1 MSKDIKIV
9 YNGCDIS
16 HNYEVLK
23 CVHDMYSED
32 QADTL
37 SIRLKD
43 NDNIWSKWAPVEGDT
58 VEVTCSFG
66 KTGLMYV
73 NKVTPEHGYIN
84 FKAGVIRRTEMSNN
98 QKSWEAVHFKQICAE
113 IAERHGLSVE
123 YYGVK
128 DQVYK
133 YLNQENI
140 DDFKFL
146 NERCRLEG
154 CSFVVYNGK
163 LVVFSYEYLESQA
176 SNHLVTVSN
185 NNRLSIKDGESY
197 SSATITNGSVEG
209 VYSSGTG
216 KAYSENVNSA
226 IATTAEANRYAKN
239 ILRRVNFN
247 KRIGEFYS
255 PNYCLTELSAASVI
269 NLRADI
275 AFYSGKVFISHL
287 RHDYRNGYSK
297 VWFREVS
304 N

>member
-1 MSKDIKIV
+1 MSNIKLI
-9 YNGCDIS
+9 YNGSDIS
-16 HNYEVLK
+16 DTYEIIK
-23 CVHDMYSED
+23 CVHDMYAED

-43 NDNIWSKWAPVEGDT
+43 NDNVWSKWVPVEGDT
-58 VEVTCSFG
+58 VEVICGFG
-66 KTGLMYV
+66 KTGTMYV

-84 FKAGVIRRTEMSNN
+84 FKAGVIRKTEMTNY

-128 DQVYK
+128 DQVYN
-133 YLNQENI
+133 YVNQENV
-140 DDFKFL
+140 DDFRFL

-154 CSFVVYNGK
+154 CSFVVYNKK

-176 SNHLVTVSN
+176 SSYIVTLSSGN
-185 NNRLSIKDGESY
+185 KLSIKDGESY
-197 SSATITNGSVEG
+197 GSALITNGSVEG
-209 VYSSGTG
+209 TYSSGSG
-216 KAYSENVNSA
+216 KAYNENVNAS

-239 ILRRVNFN
+239 ILKRANFN
-247 KRIGEFYS
+247 KRTGEFYS
-255 PNYCLTELSAASVI
+255 PDYCVTDLSAASVI
-269 NLRADI
+269 NLKADI

-304 N
+304 